1 MTTPADTTR
10 TENLKSEHKPTS
22 QLTTQMPHV
31 TTYKDPT
38 GTGKVLQ
45 QQIIC
50 WMEQMVVACMCKQTN
65 THTHSHGGH

>member
-10 TENLKSEHKPTS
+10 TENLKSERKPTS
-22 QLTTQMPHV
+22 QLTTYMSHV

-45 QQIIC
+45 
-50 WMEQMVVACMCKQTN
+50 
-65 THTHSHGGH
+65 